1 MKPHFTLFAASDATG
16 ELAHNLA
23 VAASRQFEGVS
34 VKIVRRGRVPLAKI
48 PALVEEVKKKQGIIL
63 FTMVSTELRQALLA
77 EAKKEGVVAMDIMG
91 PALDMLAHYFHTLPS
106 TEPGLQYKVTQDY
119 YKRTEAIDFSVRH
132 DEGLGLETLDQADI
146 ILLGISRTSKT
157 PLSVYLAYHGYR
169 CANIPVIPGI
179 PIPDKLVEM
188 DRKKMVGLTR
198 SSEDL
203 ATHRSTRLKKMGR
216 PESEQYAQKEH
227 IEKELAYAREVFEKL
242 GVPLIINVGGKATEE
257 VASEI
262 ISAMGI

>member
-1 MKPHFTLFAASDATG
+1 MKPHFTIFAASDATG

-23 VAASRQFEGVS
+23 VAASRQFEDIH
-34 VKIVRRGRVPLAKI
+34 VKIVRKGRLILSKI
-48 PALVEEVKKKQGIIL
+48 PVLVEEVKMKHGVIL
-63 FTMVSTELRQALLA
+63 FTMVSNELRQALLT
-77 EAKKEGVVAMDIMG
+77 EAKKEGVVAIDIMG
-91 PALDMLAHYFHTLPS
+91 PALGMLANYFHKLPS
-106 TEPGLQYKVTQDY
+106 NEPGLQYKVTQDY

-132 DEGLGLETLDQADI
+132 DEGLGLDTLDQADI

-169 CANIPVIPGI
+169 SANLPIIPGV

-198 SSEDL
+198 STEDL
-203 ATHRSTRLKKMGR
+203 ASHRSTRLKKMGR

-227 IEKELAYAREVFEKL
+227 IEKELAYANEVFQKL
-242 GVPLIINVGGKATEE
+242 GVPLVIDVGGKATEE
-257 VASEI
+257 IASEI
-262 ISAMGI
+262 ILAMGI